1 MEELFLDILDALRHG
16 SAGSHDSDV
25 PAHDDPSNTP
35 LAPDELE
42 RIIRFH
48 NRSIRDNAQHFSKK
62 KVLDYY
68 FTVKE
73 SEPERWR
80 SWSIDNALERRL
92 LATLRVKPRRTSSG
106 VATITVITKPHACT
120 SACLYCPNDVRMPK
134 SYLADEPACQ
144 RAERT
149 WFDPYL
155 QVAARLRSLARMGH
169 VTDKV
174 ELIVLGGTWDDY
186 PEQYRIWFIAELFRA
201 LNEGDSAQ
209 TQASIDERRAFYEE
223 CGISND
229 PDTLAAEVA
238 DVQERVTAGALAFN
252 RAMDALYENNVG
264 WQAAAHM
271 QTADLAHV
279 KELHA
284 RNVTAA
290 HRCVGL
296 VIETR
301 PDMVTCASLLLMRQL
316 GCTKIQMG
324 VQSLDDE
331 VLRTNRRGITVE
343 RIAQAFAL
351 ARLFG
356 FKTHAHFMA
365 NLYRATP
372 EGDVRG
378 YERLVGDAR
387 FMPDE
392 VKMYPCALIGSAALM
407 DRYRDGSWRPYDEQ
421 TLVDVL
427 ARNVMATPAWT
438 RISRMIRDFSSDDIV
453 DGNKKVNLRE
463 VVEAEAARRASA
475 AGYPLREIRHR
486 EINARRAE
494 EHELTMEEL
503 PYRTSTGQEVFLQ
516 WVTPDG
522 SIAGFLR
529 LSLPDAAVWNRTS
542 NHAAPDA
549 TAQPATHADE
559 TQCPPVDAT
568 MPFADGPTQLP
579 VAPGEAMIREV
590 HVYGAVAGIHQE
602 GQAAQHRGLGKQLVE
617 RACEIARDAG
627 YERINVI
634 SAIGTR
640 EYYRKLGFTVAHDG
654 LYQQKTLSVAARVC
668 HYTDIADTSARTNDA
683 HNRTMNA

>member
-1 MEELFLDILDALRHG
+1 MEELFRDILDALRHG
-16 SAGSHDSDV
+16 TACPHDSDG
-25 PAHDDPSNTP
+25 PTHDDPSNTP

-68 FTVKE
+68 FAVKE

-80 SWSIDNALERRL
+80 SWNIDNALERQL

-186 PEQYRIWFIAELFRA
+186 PERYRIWFIAELFRA
-201 LNEGDSAQ
+201 LNEGGSPEMQ
-209 TQASIDERRAFYEE
+209 TSIEQRRAFYAE

-229 PDTLAAEVA
+229 PDELATEVA
-238 DVQERVTAGALAFN
+238 DVQERVTEGALAFN
-252 RAMDALYENNVG
+252 RAMDALYESNAE
-264 WQAAAHM
+264 WQAVARM
-271 QTADLAHV
+271 QTADLARIE
-279 KELHA
+279 ELHA
-284 RNVTAA
+284 QNETAA

-301 PDMVTCASLLLMRQL
+301 PDMVTCKSLLLMRRL

-331 VLRTNRRGITVE
+331 VLRANRRGITVE

-365 NLYRATP
+365 NLFSATP

-378 YERLVGDAR
+378 YERLVSDAR

-407 DRYRDGSWRPYDEQ
+407 ERYRNGTWRPYDEQ

-427 ARNVMATPAWT
+427 VRNVIATPSWT

-463 VVEAEAARRASA
+463 VVEAEAAQRALTT
-475 AGYPLREIRHR
+475 GRPLREIRHR

-494 EHELTMEEL
+494 KGELMMEEL
-503 PYRTSTGQEVFLQ
+503 LYHTSTGQEIFLQ

-522 SIAGFLR
+522 AIAGFLR
-529 LSLPDAAVWNRTS
+529 LSLPDAAVWNHAGDHATS
-542 NHAAPDA
+542 DTPK
-549 TAQPATHADE
+549 QPAAHMNKTQRLPEE
-559 TQCPPVDAT
+559 TQHPSADVAT
-568 MPFADGPTQLP
+568 PFADASAQLP
-579 VAPGEAMIREV
+579 IAPGEAMIREV

-602 GQAAQHRGLGKQLVE
+602 GQAAQHRGLGKRLVE

-627 YERINVI
+627 YDRINVI

-640 EYYRKLGFTVAHDG
+640 EYYRKLGFAAAHNG
-654 LYQQKTLSVAARVC
+654 LYQQKAL
-668 HYTDIADTSARTNDA
+668 
-683 HNRTMNA
+683 

>member
-1 MEELFLDILDALRHG
+1 MEELLLEIIDTLRNADAREASGAAKSAADAACSSRSAEPAPAAALSPDALE
-16 SAGSHDSDV
+16 
-25 PAHDDPSNTP
+25 T
-35 LAPDELE
+35 
-42 RIIRFH
+42 IIRRH

-62 KVLDYY
+62 KVLDFY

-155 QVAARLRSLARMGH
+155 QVAARLRSLAHMGH

-186 PEQYRIWFIAELFRA
+186 PEHYRIWFIAELFRA
-201 LNEGDSAQ
+201 LNEGGSPEM
-209 TQASIDERRAFYEE
+209 QASIEQRRAFYAE

-229 PDTLAAEVA
+229 PDELATEVA
-238 DVQERVTAGALAFN
+238 NVQERVTAGALAFN
-252 RAMDALYENNVG
+252 RAMDALYESNAG
-264 WQAAAHM
+264 WQAAARM
-271 QTADLAHV
+271 QTADLTRIE
-279 KELHA
+279 ELHA
-284 RNVTAA
+284 CNETAA

-301 PDMVTCASLLLMRQL
+301 PDMVTCESLLLMRRL

-331 VLRTNRRGITVE
+331 VLRANRRGITVE
-343 RIAQAFAL
+343 RIARAFAL

-365 NLYRATP
+365 NLFSATP

-378 YERLVGDAR
+378 YVRLVGDAQ

-407 DRYRDGSWRPYDEQ
+407 DRYRNGTWRPYDEQ

-427 ARNVMATPAWT
+427 ARNVIATPSWT
-438 RISRMIRDFSSDDIV
+438 RISRMIRDFSSADIV

-463 VVEAEAARRASA
+463 VVEAEAAQRALA
-475 AGYPLREIRHR
+475 TNRPLREIRHR

-522 SIAGFLR
+522 AIAGFLR
-529 LSLPDAAVWNRTS
+529 LSLPDAAAVCWAKTQD
-542 NHAAPDA
+542 HAAQ
-549 TAQPATHADE
+549 QPIAPADE
-559 TQCPPVDAT
+559 TQ
-568 MPFADGPTQLP
+568 PTPRNAEPLLGGTP
-579 VAPGEAMIREV
+579 TPCFPILPGEAMIREV

-602 GQAAQHRGLGKQLVE
+602 GQAAQHRGLGRRLVE

-627 YERINVI
+627 YDRINVI

-640 EYYRKLGFTVAHDG
+640 EYYRKLGFASAHDG
-654 LYQQKTLSVAARVC
+654 LYQQKTL
-668 HYTDIADTSARTNDA
+668 
-683 HNRTMNA
+683 